1 MGALLKILSI
11 SMLLSTVITA
21 PALANKDGC
30 KFSGQVKQ
38 VGRAQS
44 ACVMINGKLTFFS
57 YPKRAITAL
66 SEYEK
71 TKLKAYN
78 EIKKLSAKSVS
89 KNISLKY
96 KTSKFLTPS
105 LEKYYVAQH
114 EQASSFYEQ
123 FIKTPLT
130 VNVYLLTERD
140 KEFIKSDPI
149 FNKRDS
155 YKVFDRWFI
164 DWSQGRGQE
173 NNLGY
178 TAYFLEHAGV
188 KAGHTGVVTYSK
200 ATKQTQRLYA
210 QQVIAHEYFHVIQ
223 DFNKQKRD
231 ALGYES
237 REQFELY
244 YIPIF
249 REGLA
254 NTVATGIAMENFED
268 YLLWYQVYLTEK
280 KGEFSQAIFKEISTK
295 QKTIS
300 VLKKIQTASGDVDAR
315 EASYSVGS
323 LIFEWVIATYGIEVI
338 KKLIFNQEVGN
349 SFEDNL
355 KLSTGLSLNQLYERA
370 SSHVLA
376 GFTQAFR

>member
-1 MGALLKILSI
+1 M
-11 SMLLSTVITA
+11 
-21 PALANKDGC
+21 
-30 KFSGQVKQ
+30 
-38 VGRAQS
+38 GRAQS

-78 EIKKLSAKSVS
+78 EIKKFNTKSVS

-96 KTSKFLTPS
+96 KNSKFLTPS

-140 KEFIKSDPI
+140 KEFIKSDPV
-149 FNKRDS
+149 FNKRNPEPDLE
-155 YKVFDRWFI
+155 RWFI
-164 DWSQGRGQE
+164 DWSRGQSQE
-173 NNLGY
+173 HNLGY
-178 TAYFLEHAGV
+178 AAYFLEHAGV

-237 REQFELY
+237 QEEYELY
-244 YIPIF
+244 YLSIF

-268 YLLWYQVYLTEK
+268 YLLWYQVFLTEK
-280 KGEFSQAIFKEISTK
+280 KGEFSPAIFKEISTK

-300 VLKKIQTASGDVDAR
+300 VLKKIQTGDDIDAH

-323 LIFEWVIATYGIEVI
+323 LIFEWVIATYGFEVI

-355 KLSTGLSLNQLYERA
+355 KLSTGLSLDQLYERA
-370 SSHVLA
+370 SPHVLA